1 MTTSTVLYTISNLII
16 ADAFPL
22 SKQSLAGGVF
32 NTVAQIGNSVGL
44 AITAVIAS
52 TVAAARYPNAG
63 NFNSDNSQTGSNTT
77 NGTMSNNGNSSG
89 GNHGESGVENAEAI
103 IALLEG
109 YRATFWTCFAAILFV
124 AGVSAVG
131 LRKAGK
137 VGLKKE

>member
-1 MTTSTVLYTISNLII
+1 
-16 ADAFPL
+16 
-22 SKQSLAGGVF
+22 
-32 NTVAQIGNSVGL
+32 
-44 AITAVIAS
+44 
-52 TVAAARYPNAG
+52 
-63 NFNSDNSQTGSNTT
+63 
-77 NGTMSNNGNSSG
+77 MSNSGSGSSTHGSDSG
-89 GNHGESGVENAEAI
+89 GGIENAEAI